1 MIQTYCELYVY
12 LYYNCKSNVKCTE
25 NFKKKMH
32 AYGYFLLEILVS
44 RQKTSLFIESKLS
57 LQVNAEHSGDK

>member
-32 AYGYFLLEILVS
+32 TYGYFLLEILVS
-44 RQKTSLFIESKLS
+44 PPKNLFIESKLS

>member
-44 RQKTSLFIESKLS
+44 PPKNLFIESKLS

>member
-1 MIQTYCELYVY
+1 
-12 LYYNCKSNVKCTE
+12 
-25 NFKKKMH
+25 MH

-44 RQKTSLFIESKLS
+44 PPSLFIESKLS

>member
-44 RQKTSLFIESKLS
+44 PPKNVIVYR
-57 LQVNAEHSGDK
+57 V